1 VISVTVAVSTSV
13 SGSPARQAT
22 KSDEVMLGKIWRTL
36 LVIGL
41 GLGLTWAAGQTGS
54 GPPSMLQLDEAPAP
68 GPASTGAATGK
79 PATGGAVEELSSAEI
94 EAELKN
100 VEKVL
105 SGGPDP
111 GEAVAEKPL
120 PADLGVALPSDI

>member
-1 VISVTVAVSTSV
+1 
-13 SGSPARQAT
+13 
-22 KSDEVMLGKIWRTL
+22 MLGKIWRTL

-41 GLGLTWAAGQTGS
+41 GLGLAWAAGQIGS
-54 GPPSMLQLDEAPAP
+54 GPPSVLKLDDQPGADAARAEPA
-68 GPASTGAATGK
+68 AVQ
-79 PATGGAVEELSSAEI
+79 PATAGAVEELSSAEI

-111 GEAVAEKPL
+111 GEAAAEKPL
-120 PADLGVALPSDI
+120 PADLGVSLPSDI

>member
-1 VISVTVAVSTSV
+1 
-13 SGSPARQAT
+13 
-22 KSDEVMLGKIWRTL
+22 MLGKIWRTL

-41 GLGLTWAAGQTGS
+41 GLGLAWAAGQTDS
-54 GPPSMLQLDEAPAP
+54 
-68 GPASTGAATGK
+68 
-79 PATGGAVEELSSAEI
+79 AVEELSSAEI
-94 EAELKN
+94 EAELEN

-105 SGGPDP
+105 SSGPDP